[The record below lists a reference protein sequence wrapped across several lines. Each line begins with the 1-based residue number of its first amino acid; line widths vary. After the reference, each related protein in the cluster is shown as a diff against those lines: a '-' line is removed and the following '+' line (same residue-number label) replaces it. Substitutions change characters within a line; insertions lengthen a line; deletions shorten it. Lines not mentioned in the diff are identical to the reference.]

1 MSRLEAKAN
10 ESHSNAL
17 GMKEEIKTLKGE
29 LLLWVN
35 RWQELKLKKDKYKS
49 LKRSLDVA
57 DERLLKNGE
66 QQKVKI
72 VLLKASLYKA

>member
-1 MSRLEAKAN
+1 MSRLEREMK

-35 RWQELKLKKDKYKS
+35 IWKVLKLNKHKYKDV
-49 LKRSLDVA
+49 KRSLVVA
-57 DERLLKNGE
+57 NEQLLKHREHQNI
-66 QQKVKI
+66 KI
-72 VLLKASLYKA
+72 MKL